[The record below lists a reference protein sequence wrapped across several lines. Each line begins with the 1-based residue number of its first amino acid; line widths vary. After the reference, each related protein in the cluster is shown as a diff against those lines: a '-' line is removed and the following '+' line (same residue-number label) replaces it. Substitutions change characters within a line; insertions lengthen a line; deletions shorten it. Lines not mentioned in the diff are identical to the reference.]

1 MNLAELQ
8 EKHKQRLESINQS
21 LVNIESVFE
30 NAVSELSSIQETL
43 KVNKNEI
50 HDLEMEKVNISQ
62 GLSDLQEQ
70 HKTELIEHRT
80 TVKNLQAQEERLRNL
95 IKDAQEQ
102 YSKRIQESNALRDTL
117 IDDKKDLKE
126 RELSLNAKLRAF
138 KKEREEFNFEKRKFQ
153 AEKSELIV

>member
-80 TVKNLQAQEERLRNL
+80 TVKNLQSQEERLRNL